1 MKLLPPLSRKALLL
15 SVAVCS
21 CVAAS
26 CSRGQVAEDKPAET
40 VPVQELVAQADKYYA
55 SRDKIENAGEA
66 VAVMR
71 GARRSDYGHY
81 EGVRKLSKY
90 NYYLGVHEAAD
101 QPKLDSL

>member
-1 MKLLPPLSRKALLL
+1 MKLSLPHLSRKALLL

-55 SRDKIENAGEA
+55 ARAHERLRQLRGRLEALEVQLLSRRARVGRQGEA
-66 VAVMR
+66 RRLPRRHRR
-71 GARRSDYGHY
+71 GPGRR
-81 EGVRKLSKY
+81 
-90 NYYLGVHEAAD
+90 
-101 QPKLDSL
+101 